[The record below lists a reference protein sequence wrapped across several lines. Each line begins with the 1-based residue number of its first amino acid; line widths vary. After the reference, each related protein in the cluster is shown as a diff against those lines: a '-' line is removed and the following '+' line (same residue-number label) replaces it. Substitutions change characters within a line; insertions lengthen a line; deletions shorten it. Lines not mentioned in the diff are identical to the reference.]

1 MFRKILVP
9 IDGSPTSN
17 RGLDEAIKLAKDQ
30 SAALCLLHVV
40 DDLVVTQG
48 LSATMYAAP
57 AYVDEFIDAMREGG
71 KKILAKAQAKVRNN
85 DIGCESVLL
94 ETLGRSVADIII
106 EQARRRRA
114 DLIVLGTHGRRGL
127 TRMVMGSDAETVV
140 RSTHVPVLLVR
151 AAETPRSGRP
161 KRGRKQ

>member
-30 SAALCLLHVV
+30 SATLCLLHVV

-48 LSATMYAAP
+48 LSATMYAAA
-57 AYVDEFIDAMREGG
+57 AYVDEFIDALREGG
-71 KKILAKAQAKVRNN
+71 KKILAKAEAKARNHG
-85 DIGCESVLL
+85 IRCESVLL
-94 ETLGRSVADIII
+94 ETLGRGIADVII
-106 EQARRRRA
+106 EQTRKRRA

-127 TRMVMGSDAETVV
+127 TRMVMGSDAEAVV
-140 RSTHVPVLLVR
+140 RSTRVPVLLVR
-151 AAETPRSGRP
+151 AAEAPRSARP
-161 KRGRKQ
+161 KRGRKR